1 VSGGDYRR
9 FERWMFEP
17 SRMVVV
23 QAFVEDAGRPVT
35 LDDVSKGTG
44 RNRQHCAMALMRLHD
59 KGLVTRYKIPVVH
72 TIMGRWGK
80 PHTLRRRVFVYEPVG
95 FGDRHA

>member
-1 VSGGDYRR
+1 
-9 FERWMFEP
+9 MFEP